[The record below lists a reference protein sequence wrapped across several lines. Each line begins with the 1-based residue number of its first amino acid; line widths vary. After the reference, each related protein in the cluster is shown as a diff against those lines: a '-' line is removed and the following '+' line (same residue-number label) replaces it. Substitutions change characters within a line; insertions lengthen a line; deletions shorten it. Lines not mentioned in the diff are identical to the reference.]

1 MIAYNNAVP
10 TRTANTTALPM
21 LRSSDAPSTERPA
34 PGAAALPASVG
45 VAVASAASDDT
56 SEATDWALWSAD
68 EAAAAAVPVAVETTL
83 WALSTAALAEL
94 KALSK
99 TLEAAEPKLEAT
111 DDASDRTE
119 EPALAASPVAVDRA
133 PEASEPR
140 LDATLSPALWSDDAM
155 APPEVRAPVT
165 AVEASLPTLSST
177 ELAPPTSESML
188 ELAPPTSESMLELA
202 PFTNESKPLSA
213 ASMPPSMTAG
223 GVIWGARGSCWA
235 ALARAR
241 LAVRTVAVE
250 KCIFG
255 GCVFVVLV

>member
-188 ELAPPTSESMLELA
+188 ELAP
-202 PFTNESKPLSA
+202 FTNESKPLSA

-255 GCVFVVLV
+255 GCGCVFVVLV